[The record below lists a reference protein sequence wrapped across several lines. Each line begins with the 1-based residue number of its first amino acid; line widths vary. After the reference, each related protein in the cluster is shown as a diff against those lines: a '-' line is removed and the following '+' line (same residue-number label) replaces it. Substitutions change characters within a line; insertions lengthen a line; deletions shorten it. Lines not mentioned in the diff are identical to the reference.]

1 MNPTSALMTLGRIFC
16 VKISEIMSDIYL
28 CCEYN
33 SRKEE
38 SPLEDALLL
47 ALVREN
53 PEKGWRQMM
62 DQYTGLLFHII
73 RGKMGARF
81 SQEEI
86 EDCVSEVLAQ
96 AFEQWER
103 YDPEKSSIKTYLSMI
118 AVRRAIDAVRKYR
131 ETGSI
136 DDENAQEVPELSLGL
151 LEETIQRENRSEL
164 LQAVKR
170 LPEIDQRLL
179 RLRFWED
186 QSSKQIALAVGLT
199 PAAVD
204 QRIHRVLLKLR
215 NTMGG
220 ERYEAY
226 EI

>member
-1 MNPTSALMTLGRIFC
+1 
-16 VKISEIMSDIYL
+16 
-28 CCEYN
+28 
-33 SRKEE
+33 
-38 SPLEDALLL
+38 
-47 ALVREN
+47 
-53 PEKGWRQMM
+53 MM

-151 LEETIQRENRSEL
+151 LEEIIQRENRSEL